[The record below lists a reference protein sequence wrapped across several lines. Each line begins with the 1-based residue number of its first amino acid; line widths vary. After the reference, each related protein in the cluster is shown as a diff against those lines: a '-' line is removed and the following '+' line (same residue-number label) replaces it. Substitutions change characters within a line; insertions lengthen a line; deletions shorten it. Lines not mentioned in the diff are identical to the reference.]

1 MKKIQNKLTNKS
13 FFKRI
18 FIQFCRKIGYEII
31 DQNNLFV
38 PTLNKT
44 VEENLSVAGKSSTNI
59 PLGKVHIKRKVND
72 LTIIIRS
79 YTSTEVSKSQFMLDQ
94 NKRRIFESPKLEYT
108 LKTINSVI
116 KSCHEALKEFKNLK
130 INLVITDDNSIP
142 ENLSKI
148 KDVLKS
154 ANFRTNLISVN
165 KNDYLDQ
172 INKNDEYGKPISEGM
187 ISNMIN
193 ILVSINLT
201 KEIANDLIYFV
212 EDDYIHKKEAITEL
226 LFAYEKIS
234 SQTGREIFL
243 CPADYPY
250 LYTKAENTNIFIA
263 NKRHWRTIKETL
275 ITFLTSKKMV
285 LKYIDNFKLMST
297 TRHHPMEKKLHEI
310 YEKEYCL
317 SPIPSLAMHATNI
330 NSAYG
335 VPPNYD
341 WIKNWEENEV

>member
-1 MKKIQNKLTNKS
+1 MKKTQNKLTNKS
-13 FFKRI
+13 FFKKI

-44 VEENLSVAGKSSTNI
+44 IEENLSVAGQSSTNI
-59 PLGKVHIKRKVND
+59 PLGKVDIKRKVND

-94 NKRRIFESPKLEYT
+94 NKKRIFEAPKLEYT

-116 KSCHEALKEFKNLK
+116 KSCHEALKEFKNFK
-130 INLVITDDNSIP
+130 INLVITDDNSKP
-142 ENLSKI
+142 ESLLKI
-148 KDVLKS
+148 KNVLSS
-154 ANFRTNLISVN
+154 ANFKTELISVN

-172 INKNDEYGKPISEGM
+172 INKNDEYGKPISDAM

-212 EDDYIHKKEAITEL
+212 EDDYIHKREAITEL

-275 ITFLTSKKMV
+275 ITFLTSKKMI
-285 LKYIDNFKLMST
+285 LKYIDNFKKMST

>member
-1 MKKIQNKLTNKS
+1 MKKIENKLTNKS

-142 ENLSKI
+142 ENLLKI